1 MLGFI
6 MWNNRLRYMQ
16 SKLSAHKKHQTHA
29 TFLQFTWFV
38 FICIAHYC
46 TLLCYGISQKT
57 AQGSNREYEEEKKKA
72 QEAYEKKI
80 GYLTYL
86 GQSASEK
93 LSKPTVAMPLLATC
107 RCGTQSCLKDSLP
120 PQMYHCCIFY
130 DLVNTFIS
138 IAFLCHT
145 RWKFSLEFKFH

>member
-1 MLGFI
+1 M
-6 MWNNRLRYMQ
+6 
-16 SKLSAHKKHQTHA
+16 
-29 TFLQFTWFV
+29 
-38 FICIAHYC
+38 
-46 TLLCYGISQKT
+46 LCYGISQKT

-93 LSKPTVAMPLLATC
+93 LSKPTLAKPLLATC

-120 PQMYHCCIFY
+120 PQMYHCCIFMTLSLLLFQLHFY
-130 DLVNTFIS
+130 TIQDENFHWSLNFAIS
-138 IAFLCHT
+138 LMANLLNLNSAYYYIFRKL
-145 RWKFSLEFKFH
+145 SIIVYN